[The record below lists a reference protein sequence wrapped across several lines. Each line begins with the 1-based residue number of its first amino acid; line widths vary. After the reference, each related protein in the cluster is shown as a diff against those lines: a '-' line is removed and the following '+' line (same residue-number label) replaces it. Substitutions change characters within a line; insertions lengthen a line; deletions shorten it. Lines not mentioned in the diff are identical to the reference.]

1 MVRIIESCQYDGT
14 WTGGF
19 HGLRWNMSQDM
30 QTQEIE
36 GRRPG
41 TWGMK
46 NFGLGFEDH
55 QKTWN
60 VHCAFY
66 MYDFPAQAFVKTHV
80 VTLRHSDTPI
90 AYDTPWQIILQ
101 YQREITT
108 PGSLDH
114 PECFKVLR
122 PLMPMIDFPIDL
134 FNGDLVAL
142 MPVTIEPNT
151 WHHIVWRIHID
162 REDGFF
168 EFYLDDEKI
177 GEGENLNTQA
187 IDGVDGANQIW
198 FGCSTG
204 VANQPEFTFTTPVF
218 HDVYVCDGQGDAP
231 FNNVFGDVKVNRY
244 YVDGAGARTEWE
256 TDGFPPFFTPGVDP
270 NWEAVNDRTP
280 DLTQSVVGYS
290 EVGAVDLYNFQ
301 DPLDFEGSCGIA
313 VVAWGA
319 RDFGVPTGTYRVK
332 IRVNSDGS
340 IYDGPD
346 KDAPVNF
353 TDDPPPKGVE
363 KIWEVNPSTGS
374 MFTLQELID
383 LQIGV
388 ELVAGGVSVT
398 LVFIDIANF
407 IVTAIVS
414 NVYCDEAQ
422 DLSVMA
428 E

>member
-14 WTGGF
+14 WSSGF
-19 HGLRWNMSQDM
+19 HGLRWNMDDFIDM
-30 QTQEIE
+30 QYVE
-36 GRRPG
+36 GRRTG
-41 TWGMK
+41 TWGMR
-46 NFGLGFEDH
+46 NFGMGFEDT
-55 QKTWN
+55 QATWN

-66 MYDFPAQAFVKTHV
+66 LLDFPTHAFVKTHV
-80 VTLRHSDTPI
+80 VTLRYSEDPK
-90 AYDTPWQIILQ
+90 AYDTPWQVILQ
-101 YQREITT
+101 YQREITG
-108 PGSLDH
+108 GSLDH

-134 FNGDLVAL
+134 FNGDVLAL
-142 MPVTIEPNT
+142 IPVTIEPQT
-151 WHHIVWRIHID
+151 WHHLVWRVHID

-168 EFYLDDEKI
+168 DLYLDDVKI
-177 GEGENLNTQA
+177 GEGVGLNTQA
-187 IDGVDGANQIW
+187 IDGVEGANQIW
-198 FGCSTG
+198 FGCSEG
-204 VANQPEFTFTTPVF
+204 IENPPEFAPEAPAF
-218 HDVYVCDGQGDAP
+218 HDVYVCDGQGAAP

-244 YVDGAGARTEWE
+244 YVDGPGARTEWE

-270 NWEAVNDRTP
+270 NWEAVNDRSP

-290 EVGAVDLYNFQ
+290 DVGAVDLYNFQ

-319 RDFGVPTGTYRVK
+319 RDFGEPIGTYRVK
-332 IRVNSDGS
+332 IRVASDGS

-346 KDAPVNF
+346 KNAPTNF
-353 TDDPPPKGVE
+353 TDDPPEKGTE
-363 KIWEVNPSTGS
+363 KIWEVNPVTES

-407 IVTAIVS
+407 IVAAIIS
-414 NVYCDEAQ
+414 NVYTDEAQ
-422 DLSVMA
+422 DLSVFA